1 MKLKRKQLIGIIILM
16 VLPLF
21 FLALSVDAQPLNYR
35 AHLSGD
41 EEVPDPV
48 DTQAQGQVKF
58 QLSSDGTEL
67 YYRLIVANIENVM
80 MAHIH
85 MAFAGENGP
94 VIAWLYPSPT
104 ATMGELIPGRFD
116 GVLVEGIITD
126 EDVQFIEGGLEALI
140 VRFDIEK
147 AYVNVHTE
155 QNPAGEIRGQ
165 IK

>member
-1 MKLKRKQLIGIIILM
+1 MIFKRKSFLRIIMSLSIL
-16 VLPLF
+16 LLF
-21 FLALSVDAQPLNYR
+21 FVVNVDAQPLNYR
-35 AHLSGD
+35 THLSGD
-41 EEVPDPV
+41 EEVPDAV
-48 DTQAQGQVKF
+48 DTLANGQVKF

-67 YYRLIVANIENVM
+67 YYRLIVANIENVK

-104 ATMGELIPGRFD
+104 ATMGELIPGRYD

-126 EDVQFIEGGLEALI
+126 EDVIFIEGGLEALI
-140 VRFDIEK
+140 LRFDNDK

-155 QNPAGEIRGQ
+155 QNPGGEIRGQ
-165 IK
+165 IH